1 MSNLKCDSTILSKRK
16 NEVHL
21 KYGFL
26 LSLPEAS
33 DCFTSLPEPHRPLG
47 LISELRV
54 SQNQKHELFNCVSWV
69 SKGLQQVSYALYF
82 IMYNVKQNELFLKKR
97 DGGGKKEGRKEG
109 REEGREER
117 KEMIHSL
124 SYRIL
129 LGVND

>member
-1 MSNLKCDSTILSKRK
+1 M
-16 NEVHL
+16 
-21 KYGFL
+21 
-26 LSLPEAS
+26 
-33 DCFTSLPEPHRPLG
+33 
-47 LISELRV
+47 
-54 SQNQKHELFNCVSWV
+54 
-69 SKGLQQVSYALYF
+69 SYALYF
-82 IMYNVKQNELFLKKR
+82 IMYHVQQNELFLKKR